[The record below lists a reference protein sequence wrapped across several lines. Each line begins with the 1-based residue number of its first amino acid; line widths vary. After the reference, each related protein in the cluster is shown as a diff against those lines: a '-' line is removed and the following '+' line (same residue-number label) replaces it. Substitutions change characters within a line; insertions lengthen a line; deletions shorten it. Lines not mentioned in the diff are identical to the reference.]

1 MRRHLRPP
9 APRRVLPGTRR
20 NAAPPEVGEGKQPRA
35 GSERGPWR
43 RARFPRV
50 RVGRARSLYPDFRVS
65 RGCRC
70 RHVLSMRIADAREL
84 RGVAAE
90 AGAGIGLSAQL
101 YRGKGR
107 MRSSR
112 PDPPAGESSTDRP
125 IQWRFVCRGQQL
137 GHCHGLE
144 RRAIPGRCD
153 GPPAGADWC
162 LDTPES
168 LRRAP
173 GLPERR
179 ALARLG
185 GRAICE
191 CPLHPTAV
199 RTLSTGRN
207 PP

>member
-20 NAAPPEVGEGKQPRA
+20 NAAPPEVGEGKPPRA

-43 RARFPRV
+43 RARFPV
-50 RVGRARSLYPDFRVS
+50 CAWGVLGLSTPIFA
-65 RGCRC
+65 CREATVVVTYC
-70 RHVLSMRIADAREL
+70 PMRIADAREL

>member
-1 MRRHLRPP
+1 MRAGTVELVSFACAAR
-9 APRRVLPGTRR
+9 PRRLVK
-20 NAAPPEVGEGKQPRA
+20 GKVARA
-35 GSERGPWR
+35 GRERGPWR

-50 RVGRARSLYPDFRVS
+50 CACACAARCLYPRFCVS

-70 RHVLSMRIADAREL
+70 RHVRSMRIADAREL

-90 AGAGIGLSAQL
+90 AGAGIDDYDTKSAGVCEARALTRRPGKAPRIDRFSGAL
-101 YRGKGR
+101 YAAA
-107 MRSSR
+107 SS
-112 PDPPAGESSTDRP
+112 S
-125 IQWRFVCRGQQL
+125 

-162 LDTPES
+162 LDTPEN
-168 LRRAP
+168 LPIAP

-191 CPLHPTAV
+191 CPLHPTA
-199 RTLSTGRN
+199 R
-207 PP
+207 